1 MYGYLGLD
9 SIEIYW
15 QMIATIVF
23 DIRFRSS
30 NWILYRSKD
39 ENIRASS
46 SFAKN
51 ENAPLVK
58 LVEL

>member
-23 DIRFRSS
+23 DIRFRQIES
-30 NWILYRSKD
+30 IVVKMR
-39 ENIRASS
+39 IRASS

-51 ENAPLVK
+51 ENALLVK
-58 LVEL
+58 LIEL